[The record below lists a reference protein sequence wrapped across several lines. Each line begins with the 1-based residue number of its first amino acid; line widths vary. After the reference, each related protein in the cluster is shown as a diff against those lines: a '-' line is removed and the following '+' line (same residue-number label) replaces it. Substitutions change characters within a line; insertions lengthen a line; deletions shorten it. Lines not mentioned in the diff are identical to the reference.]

1 MTSLQ
6 RKMAAKAQVARR
18 RGGIRGVYGGVG
30 GGDGCG
36 DGRCWR
42 AMAKR
47 ISARACGR
55 LRPTRKARTAKNK
68 ELSAKQAATREA
80 MAKARAE
87 RIEKIRKANIA
98 EMENARVMAKASA
111 EQAAVEAEKAAVE
124 LEEDG
129 RGGGTGE
136 GGGARG
142 GDGQVPCDADDG
154 GAGLR
159 SPVEVSEEQ
168 DAEVASQSDDPH
180 YVLIDK
186 AARAEAI
193 EMEELERQMKL
204 ADINAERVNDVMEA
218 ARAFHESRLA
228 LKEGREGECSTACG
242 RAFLEHGR
250 GGGGL
255 GRRLARACNVGDEG
269 ARDR

>member
-1 MTSLQ
+1 ASEEAMDAVT
-6 RKMAAKAQVARR
+6 AAA
-18 RGGIRGVYGGVG
+18 G
-30 GGDGCG
+30 GGDGK
-36 DGRCWR
+36 
-42 AMAKR
+42 AYKR
-47 ISARACGR
+47 KSVRQIKADE
-55 LRPTRKARTAKNK
+55 KARTAKNK
-68 ELSAKQAATREA
+68 ELSAKQAAAEEA

-124 LEEDG
+124 LEEK
-129 RGGGTGE
+129 TAAE
-136 GGGARG
+136 AAQAKEAARVEEMAKFLAM
-142 GDGQVPCDADDG
+142 QMMEVQ
-154 GAGLR
+154 GLAE

-204 ADINAERVNDVMEA
+204 AGINAERVNDVMDA

-228 LKEGREGECSTACG
+228 LKEGREVNALQP
-242 RAFLEHGR
+242 A
-250 GGGGL
+250 
-255 GRRLARACNVGDEG
+255 G
-269 ARDR
+269 APSSS